1 MSNTRTSGFHYGWV
15 IVVSCFMIMC
25 FALCLIMNCFGL
37 FIKPVTED
45 LGMSRQA
52 FSMNSTMISA
62 AMMVVSFFSGKV
74 FSGRV
79 SIKKIM
85 MVATVG
91 LSASYALYSMASTPV
106 VFYAISI
113 AVGIFLALLAQVPC
127 SMLVNN
133 WFREKKGLAM
143 GLVFMGSGVGGII
156 LNPIISAL
164 MGSVGWRMT
173 YLVMAGVMFVAV
185 APCTFFLIRVRPED
199 KGLEPYG
206 GRAQGGASEVYGM
219 TYAEARR
226 DLRFWLLLLS
236 VMIITGCCASV
247 VQQLASYVSDI
258 GYSYEVSA
266 MVSSCSLGLMAV
278 GKLLTGRMYDKLGVR
293 TSTLI
298 CMACVIGGIGILS
311 MAASGVAFIGV
322 FLVLFGVGCALTTVA
337 YPILTTALFG
347 NRDYSS
353 IYGIV
358 NVANSV
364 GTAVGSP
371 IAAAIFDSQGSYVP
385 AWYLAA
391 ALLCVDFVV
400 LLVMFRKKP
409 AAEAAH

>member
-1 MSNTRTSGFHYGWV
+1 MSNSKASGLHYGWV
-15 IVVSCFMIMC
+15 IVASCFMIMC

-45 LGMSRQA
+45 LGLSRQA
-52 FSMNSTMISA
+52 FSMNSTMISV

-74 FSGRV
+74 FSGRI
-79 SIKKIM
+79 SIRTIM
-85 MVATVG
+85 RAATVG
-91 LSASYALYSMASTPV
+91 LSVSYVLYSVASTPV

-113 AVGIFLALLAQVPC
+113 AVGVFLALLAQVPC

-173 YLVMAGVMFVAV
+173 YLVMAGVMFLAV
-185 APCTFFLIRVRPED
+185 APCTFLLIRVSPED

-206 GRAQGGASEVYGM
+206 GRGAAGSSEIYGM
-219 TYAEARR
+219 TYAQARR
-226 DLRFWLLLLS
+226 DLRFWLLLVS
-236 VMIITGCCASV
+236 VIAITGCCASV
-247 VQQLASYVSDI
+247 VQQLASYISDI

-278 GKLLTGRMYDKLGVR
+278 GKLLTGRMYDKLGTR
-293 TSTLI
+293 RSTLL
-298 CMACVIGGIGILS
+298 CMACVIGGIALLS
-311 MAASGVAFIGV
+311 MAASGVVFIGA
-322 FLVLFGVGCALTTVA
+322 FLVLFGVGCALTTVS
-337 YPILTTALFG
+337 YPILTTSLFG

-358 NVANSV
+358 NVANSI

-371 IAAAIFDSQGSYVP
+371 IAAAIFDSQGSYEP
-385 AWYLAA
+385 AWMLAA
-391 ALLCVDFVV
+391 GILCVDFVI
-400 LLVMFRKKP
+400 LLVMFGKKSS
-409 AAEAAH
+409 AEEK

>member
-1 MSNTRTSGFHYGWV
+1 MSNTKTSGFHYGWV

-311 MAASGVAFIGV
+311 MAHRAWPSSVCSWCCSAW
-322 FLVLFGVGCALTTVA
+322 AA
-337 YPILTTALFG
+337 PSPQWPIPSSPPLCSATGITAVSTALSMWPTRWVPLWVRPLPLPSLTARAAMF
-347 NRDYSS
+347 RP
-353 IYGIV
+353 GILQPR
-358 NVANSV
+358 SC
-364 GTAVGSP
+364 
-371 IAAAIFDSQGSYVP
+371 
-385 AWYLAA
+385 AWTS
-391 ALLCVDFVV
+391 VV

>member
-1 MSNTRTSGFHYGWV
+1 
-15 IVVSCFMIMC
+15 
-25 FALCLIMNCFGL
+25 
-37 FIKPVTED
+37 
-45 LGMSRQA
+45 
-52 FSMNSTMISA
+52 
-62 AMMVVSFFSGKV
+62 
-74 FSGRV
+74 
-79 SIKKIM
+79 
-85 MVATVG
+85 
-91 LSASYALYSMASTPV
+91 
-106 VFYAISI
+106 
-113 AVGIFLALLAQVPC
+113 
-127 SMLVNN
+127 
-133 WFREKKGLAM
+133 
-143 GLVFMGSGVGGII
+143 
-156 LNPIISAL
+156 
-164 MGSVGWRMT
+164 
-173 YLVMAGVMFVAV
+173 MFVAV

-322 FLVLFGVGCALTTVA
+322 FLVLFGVGCALTTGGLSHPHHRSVR
-337 YPILTTALFG
+337 

-358 NVANSV
+358 NVPTQV
-364 GTAVGSP
+364 VRCG
-371 IAAAIFDSQGSYVP
+371 F
-385 AWYLAA
+385 
-391 ALLCVDFVV
+391 ALRCHL
-400 LLVMFRKKP
+400 
-409 AAEAAH
+409 